1 MPYPRGFIDALV
13 KCQNTN
19 FQIKKEIKSISW
31 EFFLKPMPIFSNIN
45 EHLNSPFEQLN
56 DEFLD

>member
-1 MPYPRGFIDALV
+1 MG
-13 KCQNTN
+13 N
-19 FQIKKEIKSISW
+19 FFNAMEV
-31 EFFLKPMPIFSNIN
+31 ENVVDNYLDEPMPIFSNIN